1 MISQP
6 LAMAL
11 LSPVAGKLSDRKN
24 PGVIASAG
32 MGITGIGLIL
42 LCFINASTPFYL
54 IICLLILLGVGFAL
68 FSSPNSNA
76 IMSSVEKRFLGIAS
90 SVVGTMRMIGQMMSM
105 GIAMMLISLY
115 IGKQTINP
123 ATSSGLIAA
132 MKTGFIIFSILSVLG
147 VFASLARNEKLG
159 NKNS

>member
-1 MISQP
+1 VLALSGIAALIIIQLLVRLAFYEFVPSVCEGIDARAAGLIMISQP

-54 IICLLILLGVGFAL
+54 IICLLILLGVDLRSFHL
-68 FSSPNSNA
+68 P
-76 IMSSVEKRFLGIAS
+76 
-90 SVVGTMRMIGQMMSM
+90 TRM
-105 GIAMMLISLY
+105 
-115 IGKQTINP
+115 
-123 ATSSGLIAA
+123 
-132 MKTGFIIFSILSVLG
+132 LS
-147 VFASLARNEKLG
+147 
-159 NKNS
+159 